1 MPEPVE
7 AGRDK
12 AVFFLGASG
21 VGWPCQH
28 LDFRLQA
35 SKAVGEYISVDL
47 SHPGGGDL
55 FQ

>member
-21 VGWPCQH
+21 GGWPANIWTS
-28 LDFRLQA
+28 DFKLP
-35 SKAVGEYISVDL
+35 KLWENTFL
-47 SHPGGGDL
+47 L
-55 FQ
+55 T